1 MFKAFLKYYRT
12 YQGLFWGVMLASIVS
27 SLLDLVFPMLVRQIL
42 NVELP
47 NKDMAGLMNKALILL
62 GLYFFNFF
70 LMYGMNYFGHKLSA
84 SIQRDMRHDLYS
96 HMEKLSFKFFDNNKT
111 GQLLNRITS
120 DIAEISELTFKG
132 PNDLLVCSI
141 TMIGV
146 FGMLVYMNPRLG
158 VIISIMLAVKAI
170 NAVYVN
176 RKMKAAFKRS
186 REKSGELAAA
196 AEEGL
201 SGIRLVKAFA
211 REEMELNR
219 FDEKSQALYET
230 RLASFNLLCYFASSI
245 NFFTNVT
252 NIMILTYGGYMIYN
266 GELAFSDFVA
276 FLLYV
281 NLFMKPIFRL
291 TILTEMYQR
300 GMAGYNRFYEIMS
313 TKPEIEDGP
322 KAITSGEIK
331 GSIVFENMTFGY
343 IEGRDVLKNFN
354 LEIKP
359 GQKVAFV
366 GATGVGKTT
375 LASLLLRFYEPQKGR
390 ILVDGV
396 DIKDYGQQ
404 YLRSQIGMVQ
414 QDVFLF
420 SESVSY
426 NISYGKAKATQEEI
440 VTAAKLAAADDFIKA
455 LPEGYDTCIG
465 ERGVK
470 LSGGQKQRLAIA
482 RAFLKNPPILVLD
495 EATSSLDMKTE
506 KLIQASLDK
515 LTTNRTTLIIA
526 HRLSTIVNAD
536 VIVVIKDGQIVEQG
550 KHEELMALDGIYKKL
565 YTLKNEE

>member
-1 MFKAFLKYYRT
+1 MIKSIIKYYGP
-12 YQGLFWGVMLASIVS
+12 YKLMFFSILLASIISAV
-27 SLLDLVFPMLVRQIL
+27 LDLIFPMIVRHIL

-47 NKDMAGLMNKALILL
+47 NKDMAGMMSQVWLLL
-62 GLYFFNFF
+62 GLYVFNFA
-70 LMYGMNYFGHKLSA
+70 LVYGLNYYGHKLSA
-84 SIQRDMRHDLYS
+84 CIQKDMRHDLYG
-96 HMEKLSFKFFDNNKT
+96 HLEKLSFSFFDNNKT

-132 PNDLLVCSI
+132 PNDLFVCSI
-141 TMIGV
+141 TMFGV
-146 FGMLVYMNPRLG
+146 FGILVYMNPKLG
-158 VIISIMLAVKAI
+158 ALISFMLLFKALNAII
-170 NAVYVN
+170 VN
-176 RKMKAAFKRS
+176 RKMKGAFRRS
-186 REKSGELAAA
+186 RVKSGELAAA

-211 REEMELNR
+211 REDSELER
-219 FDEKSQALYET
+219 FDRKSQELYET
-230 RLASFNLLCYFASSI
+230 RLESFNLLCYFNGSI

-252 NIMILTYGGYMIYN
+252 NVAILTFGGYMIAS
-266 GELAFSDFVA
+266 GELLFSDFVA
-276 FLLYV
+276 YLLYS

-300 GMAGYNRFYEIMS
+300 GLAGYNRFLEIMAQE
-313 TKPEIEDGP
+313 PEIQDKP
-322 KAITSGEIK
+322 RAINSGSIK
-331 GSIVFENMTFGY
+331 GSITFENMSFGY
-343 IEGRDVLKNFN
+343 LEDRKVLENFS

-375 LASLLLRFYEPQKGR
+375 LASLLLRFYEPQQGR

-396 DIKDYGQQ
+396 DIKEYSQQ
-404 YLRSQIGMVQ
+404 YLRRQIGMVQ

-420 SESVSY
+420 SESVNY
-426 NISYGKAKATQEEI
+426 NIAYGKEKASSEEI
-440 VTAAKLAAADDFIKA
+440 VEAAKLAAADEFIRE
-455 LPEGYDTCIG
+455 LPEGYETCIG

-536 VIVVIKDGQIVEQG
+536 VIVVIKDGRIVEQG

-565 YTLKNEE
+565 YTLKDED

>member
-1 MFKAFLKYYRT
+1 MIKSIIKYYGP
-12 YQGLFWGVMLASIVS
+12 YKLMFFSILLASIVS
-27 SLLDLVFPMLVRQIL
+27 AVLDLVFPMIVRHIL

-47 NKDMAGLMNKALILL
+47 NKDMAGMLNQVWVLL
-62 GLYFFNFF
+62 GLYVFNFA
-70 LMYGMNYFGHKLSA
+70 LVYGMNYYGHKLSA
-84 SIQRDMRHDLYS
+84 SIQKDMRHDLYG
-96 HMEKLSFKFFDNNKT
+96 HLEKLSFSFFDNNKT

-132 PNDLLVCSI
+132 PNDLFVCSI
-141 TMIGV
+141 TMLGV
-146 FGMLVYMNPRLG
+146 FGMLVYMNPKLG
-158 VIISIMLAVKAI
+158 ALISFMLLFKAVNAI
-170 NAVYVN
+170 VVN
-176 RKMKAAFKRS
+176 RKMKGAFRRS
-186 REKSGELAAA
+186 RVKSGELAAA

-211 REEMELNR
+211 REDSELKR
-219 FDEKSQALYET
+219 FDQKSQELYET
-230 RLASFNLLCYFASSI
+230 RLESFNLLCYFNGSI

-252 NIMILTYGGYMIYN
+252 NVAILTFGGYMIAS
-266 GELAFSDFVA
+266 GELLFSDFVA
-276 FLLYV
+276 YLLYS

-300 GMAGYNRFYEIMS
+300 GLAGYNRFLEIMAQQ
-313 TKPEIEDGP
+313 PEIQDRP
-322 KAITSGEIK
+322 QAINSGAVK
-331 GSIVFENMTFGY
+331 GSITFENMSFGY
-343 IEGRDVLKNFN
+343 IEGRKVLEDFS

-375 LASLLLRFYEPQKGR
+375 LASLLLRFYEPQQGR

-396 DIKDYGQQ
+396 DIKEYSQQ
-404 YLRSQIGMVQ
+404 YLRRQIGMVQ

-420 SESVSY
+420 SESVNY
-426 NISYGKAKATQEEI
+426 NIAYGKEQASSQEI
-440 VTAAKLAAADDFIKA
+440 VEAAKLAAADEFIRE
-455 LPEGYDTCIG
+455 LPEGYETCIG

-506 KLIQASLDK
+506 KLIQASLDQ
-515 LTTNRTTLIIA
+515 LTANRTTLIIA

-536 VIVVIKDGQIVEQG
+536 VIVVIKDGRIVEQG

-565 YTLKNEE
+565 YTLKDED

>member
-1 MFKAFLKYYRT
+1 MFFSIL
-12 YQGLFWGVMLASIVS
+12 LASIVS
-27 SLLDLVFPMLVRQIL
+27 AVLDLVFPMIVRHIL

-47 NKDMAGLMNKALILL
+47 NRDMAGILNQVWVLL
-62 GLYFFNFF
+62 GLYVFNFA
-70 LMYGMNYFGHKLSA
+70 LVYGMNYYGHKLSA
-84 SIQRDMRHDLYS
+84 SIQKDMRHDLYG
-96 HMEKLSFKFFDNNKT
+96 HLEKLSFSFFDNNKT

-132 PNDLLVCSI
+132 PNDLFVCSI
-141 TMIGV
+141 TMLGV
-146 FGMLVYMNPRLG
+146 FGMLVYMNPKLG
-158 VIISIMLAVKAI
+158 ALISFMLLFKAVNAI
-170 NAVYVN
+170 VVN
-176 RKMKAAFKRS
+176 RKMKGAFRRS
-186 REKSGELAAA
+186 RVKSGELAAA

-211 REEMELNR
+211 REDSELKR
-219 FDEKSQALYET
+219 FDQKSQELYET
-230 RLASFNLLCYFASSI
+230 RLESFNLLCYFNGSI

-252 NIMILTYGGYMIYN
+252 NVAILTFGGYMIAS
-266 GELAFSDFVA
+266 GELLFSDFVA
-276 FLLYV
+276 YLLYS

-300 GMAGYNRFYEIMS
+300 GLAGYNRFLEIMAQQ
-313 TKPEIEDGP
+313 PEIQDRP
-322 KAITSGEIK
+322 QAINSGAVK
-331 GSIVFENMTFGY
+331 GSITFENMSFGY
-343 IEGRDVLKNFN
+343 IEGRKVLEDFS

-375 LASLLLRFYEPQKGR
+375 LASLLLRFYEPQQGR

-396 DIKDYGQQ
+396 DIKEYSQQ
-404 YLRSQIGMVQ
+404 YLRRQIGMVQ

-420 SESVSY
+420 SESVNY
-426 NISYGKAKATQEEI
+426 NIAYGKEQASAQEI
-440 VTAAKLAAADDFIKA
+440 VEAAKLAAADEFIRE
-455 LPEGYDTCIG
+455 LPEGYETCIG

-506 KLIQASLDK
+506 KLIQASLDQ
-515 LTTNRTTLIIA
+515 LTANRTTLIIA

-536 VIVVIKDGQIVEQG
+536 VIVVIKDGRIVEQG

-565 YTLKNEE
+565 YTLKDED